1 MFAITL
7 EGFGGTEKMR
17 WAEVPTPEPGPD
29 EVRVRTVAVG
39 VNRADLLQ
47 RQGYYPPP
55 AGVSELLGLEC
66 SGVIDAIGDDVDDW
80 QPGD

>member
-17 WAEVPTPEPGPD
+17 WTEVPTPEPGPG
-29 EVRVRTVAVG
+29 EVRIRTVAVG

-55 AGVSELLGLEC
+55 EGVSELLGLE
-66 SGVIDAIGDDVDDW
+66 
-80 QPGD
+80 